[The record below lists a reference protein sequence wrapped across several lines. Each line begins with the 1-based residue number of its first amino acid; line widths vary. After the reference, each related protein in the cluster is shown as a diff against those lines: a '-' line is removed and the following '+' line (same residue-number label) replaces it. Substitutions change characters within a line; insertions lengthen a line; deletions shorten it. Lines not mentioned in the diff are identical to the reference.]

1 MNKQPYPLS
10 PLDHLSPHVHVPKLL
25 YFSSNSTPQAIIQ
38 TLQDSLSKTISA
50 FPILSASVGPS
61 QALNCQKGS
70 LAVQAPYF
78 SVNDILSVKDLS
90 SKYDFQSIQANEFP
104 TDAVDGDVLPDFV
117 RNNAKV
123 FLAQANI
130 IRGGIILVCAVHHC
144 VMDEAGIFNVLKL
157 WSTFCRG
164 GNGHE
169 LVTEEWIDNSALL
182 QGEGTGR
189 LEDYPEYKLL
199 PEDLSS
205 TPYVSTSSDVAG
217 TGVFFFS
224 DDSLRRLKELA
235 NEGSNDLSW
244 VSTNDALVALIWS
257 RITSARLATSN
268 SVDLYTPSLLV
279 MTVNGRNRIQPAMS
293 PTFTGNVVL
302 ISKSISTFSDLIS
315 SSSNT
320 SKIGAIARIVRQSV
334 RDVDEARV
342 RDVIKVIQKVSDLNR
357 LEPSGYK
364 SYQRNVGCSSWSG
377 QPYYGLDWGN
387 NLGGKCK
394 RFRWRSLK
402 TDGVFVIFPRIP
414 AVEGE
419 QAEEGGLEICMGL
432 RRECL
437 QALREDKVFG
447 QFAEW
452 RCA

>member
-25 YFSSNSTPQAIIQ
+25 YFSSNSTPQAVIQ
-38 TLQDSLSKTISA
+38 TLQDSLLKTISA

-157 WSTFCRG
+157 WSTFCHG

-224 DDSLRRLKELA
+224 DDSLQRLKELA

-320 SKIGAIARIVRQSV
+320 TKIGAIARIVRQSV

-357 LEPSGYK
+357 LEPSGYQ

>member
-1 MNKQPYPLS
+1 MAIRVSGSEMADEVVCVVNIGYAS
-10 PLDHLSPHVHVPKLL
+10 S
-25 YFSSNSTPQAIIQ
+25 SSNALVASPVIQ

-157 WSTFCRG
+157 WSTFCHG

-320 SKIGAIARIVRQSV
+320 TKIGAIARIVRQSV

-357 LEPSGYK
+357 LEPSGYQ

>member
-25 YFSSNSTPQAIIQ
+25 YFSSNSTPQAVIQ

-157 WSTFCRG
+157 WSTFCHG

-320 SKIGAIARIVRQSV
+320 TKIGAIARIVRQSV

-357 LEPSGYK
+357 LEPSGYQ